1 MTIFPTRGDH
11 AFELLVFPQQ
21 CGACLCPASLA
32 NSFDPPCRGCPAPG
46 SFGTKRTLWSP
57 PIPRRPDPQ
66 PCHYL
71 TNDSGLFTFCL
82 ELCLAIWTNE
92 FCLPLSPVCSRYH
105 SLTLHLSSTYA
116 RLIDSGASL
125 SRQPK
130 SHVNAVGL
138 TNESSCVV
146 ASKGGCHLWL
156 PLPSLCRA
164 APRDWSLQLTV
175 AFEDQRI
182 PAE

>member
-46 SFGTKRTLWSP
+46 SFGTKRALWSP
-57 PIPRRPDPQ
+57 PIPPRPDPQ
-66 PCHYL
+66 PSPYL

-92 FCLPLSPVCSRYH
+92 ICLSLSPVCSRYH

-138 TNESSCVV
+138 TSERQRVFLCCCFR
-146 ASKGGCHLWL
+146 GDCQLWL
-156 PLPSLCRA
+156 PLPLPCCTTGLV
-164 APRDWSLQLTV
+164 APADSGL
-175 AFEDQRI
+175 
-182 PAE
+182 